1 MDART
6 FAAAACLAA
15 ALVVGACGGDAARPA
30 TPPESKGESALISD
44 EQAVAAARA
53 ACADRVAI
61 PATSRPRVEFAG
73 GRCVV
78 TFPTDL
84 PKGTRGADWHA
95 RVTLDARTG
104 AVLEVLGG
112 D

>member
-1 MDART
+1 MHGRASA
-6 FAAAACLAA
+6 FAACLALA
-15 ALVVGACGGDAARPA
+15 SALGACGGDAALP
-30 TPPESKGESALISD
+30 TTSPESKGESALIS
-44 EQAVAAARA
+44 EEKAVAAARA